1 LEFPV
6 EAVQVL
12 VAIISTVIIRTGVS
26 IVRAMIAVITAVTA
40 VIGASIH
47 SAVDAG
53 DAERREGSPYSRLG
67 SVKRHV

>member
-1 LEFPV
+1 MEFPV

-26 IVRAMIAVITAVTA
+26 TVRTMIAVITAV
-40 VIGASIH
+40 ICASIH